1 MNNKFTRL
9 TLEQDDLKLSWE
21 VPNKDVSAIEMVE
34 AFHTL
39 MIGMTFVEQ
48 TFFDTLA
55 KYLSENS
62 NYKVTK

>member
-1 MNNKFTRL
+1 MNTKFTRL

-21 VPNKDVSAIEMVE
+21 VPNKDVSATEMLE
-34 AFHTL
+34 AFHAL

-55 KYLSENS
+55 KYLSEKS

>member
-21 VPNKDVSAIEMVE
+21 VPYKDVIATEMVE

-39 MIGMTFVEQ
+39 MIGMTFTEQ

>member
-1 MNNKFTRL
+1 MNNQFTRL
-9 TLEQDDLKLSWE
+9 TLEQNDLKLSWE
-21 VPNKDVSAIEMVE
+21 VPYKDVNATEIVE
-34 AFHTL
+34 AFHAL